1 MEEAL
6 RELRAAPDGEG
17 VQLRARVGEEA
28 RAVIGDAAAPRDVEL
43 VRVWVRVRVGA
54 RVRARVGVRVGARV
68 RLGARVRDEVSTVS
82 SVDAHCWAR
91 ACRERSESA
100 GTLLGESIRLG
111 FKG

>member
-1 MEEAL
+1 M
-6 RELRAAPDGEG
+6 
-17 VQLRARVGEEA
+17 QLRARVGEEA

-43 VRVWVRVRVGA
+43 VRVKVRVRVGA
-54 RVRARVGVRVGARV
+54 RVRAGVGVRDRPGARVGVRVGARV

>member
-43 VRVWVRVRVGA
+43 VRVKVRVRVGA
-54 RVRARVGVRVGARV
+54 
-68 RLGARVRDEVSTVS
+68 
-82 SVDAHCWAR
+82 
-91 ACRERSESA
+91 
-100 GTLLGESIRLG
+100 
-111 FKG
+111 KG